1 MDVEFVTNAV
11 AGGWDPRRQEEGLG
25 GSEECVTLLAEAL
38 ARRGLKVA
46 VYASLAASASPNSDG
61 PPRSI
66 GGFTH
71 HGVAWRPRG
80 AFDPAAPRHALVG
93 FKEPALWL
101 FPARAN
107 VTVHWSSDAE
117 PALKPALLARVGRVV
132 ALSANHAERLAWAP
146 RERLSVVPHGVGAAF
161 LSGAGTPWR
170 EREPLLLACSSPDRG
185 LERLLLDWPRLVRAH
200 GALRLA
206 VAYGFPRTPPSP
218 WRANLEHLLAQPGIL
233 PLGTVRESEL
243 AEWMRRARYWVHPLN
258 APAAELFCLSAVKAQ
273 ALGALPVTQHVADS
287 GLRDTVRRYIPYA
300 AFVRGST
307 EPEANPAARTDL
319 PLSWDQVAER
329 WWLPLLELAEPKR
342 RPASQAN
349 NTPPLPR
356 ERGQGGEAQSGGA
369 R

>member
-11 AGGWDPRRQEEGLG
+11 AGGWDPRRLEEGLG

-46 VYASLAASASPNSDG
+46 VYASLAASASPPTSTQ
-61 PPRSI
+61 PLAA
-66 GGFTH
+66 FTH

-80 AFDPAAPRHALVG
+80 AFDPAASRHALVG

-101 FPARAN
+101 FPARAQ

-117 PALKPALLARVGRVV
+117 SALKPALLARVGRVV
-132 ALSANHAERLAWAP
+132 ALSANHAERLAWVP
-146 RERLSVVPHGVGAAF
+146 RERLSVIPHGIGAAF

-185 LERLLLDWPRLVRAH
+185 LERMLLDWPRLVRAH

-273 ALGALPVTQHVADS
+273 ALGALPVTQYVADS

-319 PLSWDQVAER
+319 PLSWDEVAER
-329 WWLPLLELAEPKR
+329 WWLPLLKFDERTRKTDLR
-342 RPASQAN
+342 VQ
-349 NTPPLPR
+349 NTPPLLR
-356 ERGQGGEAQSGGA
+356 ERGQGREARIGGT

>member
-11 AGGWDPRRQEEGLG
+11 AGGWDPRRLEEGLG

-46 VYASLAASASPNSDG
+46 VYASLAGSASPLASPQPLG
-61 PPRSI
+61 A
-66 GGFTH
+66 FTH
-71 HGVAWRPRG
+71 QGVAWRPRG
-80 AFDPAAPRHALVG
+80 AFDPAASRHALVG

-101 FPARAN
+101 FPARAK
-107 VTVHWSSDAE
+107 VTVHWSSDVE
-117 PALKPALLARVGRVV
+117 PALKPALLGRVGRVV
-132 ALSANHAERLAWAP
+132 ALSANHAERLAWVP
-146 RERLSVVPHGVGAAF
+146 RERLSVIPHGIGAPF
-161 LSGAGTPWR
+161 LSGPGKPWR

-185 LERLLLDWPRLVRAH
+185 LERLLLDWPRLLRAH

-206 VAYGFPRTPPSP
+206 VAYGFPRIAPSP
-218 WRANLEHLLAQPGIL
+218 WRATVEQLLAQPGIL
-233 PLGTVRESEL
+233 PLGTVPEAEL

-300 AFVRGST
+300 AFLRGST
-307 EPEANPAARTDL
+307 EPETNPAARTDL
-319 PLSWDQVAER
+319 PLSWDQVVER
-329 WWLPLLELAEPKR
+329 WWLPLLNLAER
-342 RPASQAN
+342 TPAPDPRVKNVA
-349 NTPPLPR
+349 PLLR
-356 ERGQGGEAQSGGA
+356 ERGQGGEAQSGGV